1 MATMH
6 CDIVSAEKAIF
17 SGAIT
22 MVSLRGSIGEL
33 GILPGHAPLLTGIR
47 PGPVQLRLENGE
59 EEVFYASGGFLEVQ
73 PGMVTILADTASRAE
88 DIDEGSGGRCQGGG
102 GARAGRTGRGFRFL
116 RRRREACRS
125 GGTATHP
132 RGVAQAATL
141 RIRNPGPAGQDPA
154 AQGSRPFH
162 KDSIST
168 PICETSSIAPLLPRT

>member
-6 CDIVSAEKAIF
+6 CDIVSAEKEIF

-33 GILPGHAPLLTGIR
+33 GILPGHAPLLTGIL

-88 DIDEGSGGRCQGGG
+88 DIDEAAAEEAK
-102 GARAGRTGRGFRFL
+102 GAAERALAEQAADFDFSVAAAKLAEAAAQQRTLEELRK
-116 RRRREACRS
+116 RRR
-125 GGTATHP
+125 
-132 RGVAQAATL
+132 
-141 RIRNPGPAGQDPA
+141 
-154 AQGSRPFH
+154 
-162 KDSIST
+162 
-168 PICETSSIAPLLPRT
+168 